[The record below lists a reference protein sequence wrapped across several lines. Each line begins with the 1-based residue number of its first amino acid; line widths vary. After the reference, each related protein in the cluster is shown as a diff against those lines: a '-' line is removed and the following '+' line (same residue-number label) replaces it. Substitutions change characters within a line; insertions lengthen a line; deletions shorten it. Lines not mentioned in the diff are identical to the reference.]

1 MCRGR
6 RERESKSKRVRK
18 KQERWT
24 RGYSLHMPPPSL
36 LSLSPSL
43 PLSLPPHQLSPP
55 MHTHTPSLS
64 PPALSSLSLVDCE
77 GLDHLFSPLSLHP
90 GSPLAPLPHRLEERE
105 PQKPSELGPKAFV
118 LGLTASTPRPQRRP
132 HRHPLQTGRA
142 MLVGRRSRG
151 GEPKSIA
158 HPLLSSPLPSSPL
171 QTGRARARGRER
183 EKEDACDEQRAA
195 PPPPPPRRAE
205 EEGGSCCQRTF
216 SFNC

>member
-6 RERESKSKRVRK
+6 RESKSKSKRVRK

-55 MHTHTPSLS
+55 THTHTPSLS

-158 HPLLSSPLPSSPL
+158 HPLLSSPLPQLPPPNREGKSQGEREGEGGRMRRAASSPTTTTTT
-171 QTGRARARGRER
+171 QEGR
-183 EKEDACDEQRAA
+183 
-195 PPPPPPRRAE
+195 
-205 EEGGSCCQRTF
+205 GGGGQLLPKDVLL
-216 SFNC
+216 

>member
-1 MCRGR
+1 MDQRI
-6 RERESKSKRVRK
+6 
-18 KQERWT
+18 Q
-24 RGYSLHMPPPSL
+24 PPYATPLTSPSPSPSL
-36 LSLSPSL
+36 LLFLPSPTSSLHPCT
-43 PLSLPPHQLSPP
+43 PTPP
-55 MHTHTPSLS
+55 LS

-132 HRHPLQTGRA
+132 HRHPLQTGGA

-195 PPPPPPRRAE
+195 PPPPPTQEGRGG
-205 EEGGSCCQRTF
+205 GGSCCQRTF